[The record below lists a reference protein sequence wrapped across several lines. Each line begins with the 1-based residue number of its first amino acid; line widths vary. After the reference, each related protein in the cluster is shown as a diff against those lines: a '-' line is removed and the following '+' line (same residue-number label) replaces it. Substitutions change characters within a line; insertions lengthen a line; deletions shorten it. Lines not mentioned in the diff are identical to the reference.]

1 MSDLSDEWEELEDRA
16 EYYYANNASEAE
28 PIDQVENMEREEDA
42 AERRQER
49 ADELRKAMR
58 EDGENV

>member
-1 MSDLSDEWEELEDRA
+1 MFDSYSSDQ
-16 EYYYANNASEAE
+16 ASEAE